1 MEERKTY
8 SKSLDMNSLSAQN
21 SQHSTAQHSTAQ
33 HSTAQHSTA
42 QHSTAPAI
50 TLPEILFRAIR
61 ILNQTYRLA
70 EWLQYSHTGKPPMMQ
85 DKLCPAH
92 GLLIAGG

>member
-1 MEERKTY
+1 MEERKTF
-8 SKSLDMNSLSAQN
+8 SKSLDMNLLSVQN

-33 HSTAQHSTA
+33 HSTALA
-42 QHSTAPAI
+42 M

-61 ILNQTYRLA
+61 ILNQTHRTA

-85 DKLCPAH
+85 AKPRPAH
-92 GLLIAGG
+92 GLFIF

>member
-8 SKSLDMNSLSAQN
+8 SKSLDMNLLSVPEFTA
-21 SQHSTAQHSTAQ
+21 QHSTAQHSTAQ

-50 TLPEILFRAIR
+50 TLPETIFRAIC
-61 ILNQTYRLA
+61 ILNQTHRPA
-70 EWLQYSHTGKPPMMQ
+70 EWLQYSLSGKTPMMQ
-85 DKLCPAH
+85 AKPRPAH
-92 GLLIAGG
+92 GLFIF